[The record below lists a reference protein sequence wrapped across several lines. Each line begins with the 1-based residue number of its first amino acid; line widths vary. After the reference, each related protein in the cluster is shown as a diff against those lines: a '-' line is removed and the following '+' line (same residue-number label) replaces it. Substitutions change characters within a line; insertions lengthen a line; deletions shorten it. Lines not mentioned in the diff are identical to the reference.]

1 MVNAFTA
8 MINTQREAR
17 LLVVH
22 TRSRDGPSVLIEV
35 TDTGTGIDPDK
46 LERIFDPFI
55 TSKRDGL
62 GMGLAICRSIIDRHG
77 GKIWAENNREHGAT
91 FSITLPAAI
100 ANTQALTGRG
110 ISASRPAPSVA
121 GRPV

>member
-1 MVNAFTA
+1 M
-8 MINTQREAR
+8 R
-17 LLVVH
+17 LLIVH
-22 TRSRDGPSVLIEV
+22 SRWLDGPNVLIEV

-46 LERIFDPFI
+46 LERIFEPFV

-77 GKIWAENNREHGAT
+77 GKIWAENNPDGGMAT

-100 ANTQALTGRG
+100 ASKADRTVDAFSLKSDVVELST
-110 ISASRPAPSVA
+110 P
-121 GRPV
+121 